1 MGPNAYLLLV
11 LLGGALALWWAS
23 RIRMVPVASNGPT
36 RWAKD
41 ATDWTEVRRLIGTLC
56 GPCGPAQAPGCS
68 LYTEYRAPT
77 RKIAEDVRA
86 YLHDDCTKWL
96 EVEVREEAAL
106 WQIDVLTP
114 TTIVTP
120 EFCDQW
126 VGEMRHICIHFGC
139 QLHAFGAPR
148 DGPGGTGLPLRR

>member
-1 MGPNAYLLLV
+1 MNPNAYLLPV

-23 RIRMVPVASNGPT
+23 RTRMVAVASEGPT

-41 ATDWTEVRRLIGTLC
+41 ATDWAEVRRLIGTLC
-56 GPCGPAQAPGCS
+56 ESCGPAQAPGCT
-68 LYTEYRAPT
+68 LHTEYRAPT
-77 RKIAEDVRA
+77 RNIAEAVRA
-86 YLHDDCTKWL
+86 YLLDHRTNWL
-96 EVEVREEAAL
+96 EVDVREEAAL
-106 WQIDVLTP
+106 WHVDVLTP

-126 VGEMRHICIHFGC
+126 VGEMRHICTHFGC

-148 DGPGGTGLPLRR
+148 DGPGGMRVLLPR